1 MTAKKPHIRTDDA
14 EIRRLA
20 ALGRT
25 YRQIGEA
32 LGRSDANIRSYC
44 WNRGIEVKRAHR
56 KKVNGFLEYLAGLA
70 RNHRRPPTNA
80 GMARHMGVSMGA
92 IAKRM
97 QGLIKQGVVQIEY
110 EGGNSRRRIHVQ
122 GIGWTD
128 WSLKTEPGQGQRQPQ
143 PAVEAAPKPSPEEVF
158 AGVWFDEVAV
168 PRDPRRFPRP
178 ATRVLTGVTGAW
190 A

>member
-25 YRQIGEA
+25 YRQIGEE
-32 LGRSDANIRSYC
+32 LGRSDDNIRSYC
-44 WNRGIEVKRAHR
+44 WKRGIDVKPAHR
-56 KKVNGFLEYLAGLA
+56 KKVNGFLEYLSGLA

-80 GMARHMGVSMGA
+80 GMAQHMGVSKAA

-97 QGLIKQGVVQIEY
+97 QGLIKQGVVRIEY
-110 EGGNSRRRIHVQ
+110 QYGNACRRIHVK

-128 WSLKTEPGQGQRQPQ
+128 WSIRTEAGQGQKQPQ
-143 PAVEAAPKPSPEEVF
+143 ATVDDAPKPSPEEVF

-168 PRDPRRFPRP
+168 PRDPRRFNRP